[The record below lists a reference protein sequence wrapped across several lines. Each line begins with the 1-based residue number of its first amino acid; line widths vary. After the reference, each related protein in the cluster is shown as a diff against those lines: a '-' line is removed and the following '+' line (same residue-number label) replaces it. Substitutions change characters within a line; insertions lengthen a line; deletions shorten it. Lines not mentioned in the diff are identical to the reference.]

1 MPVFNLKYEDT
12 NKQIDVNL
20 LIKKINSLFCSIK
33 MSYKIIVQQE
43 MLDFVKTRDFCESV
57 IKEKEK
63 IGYTVLLLHPEYDIA
78 TINPHEL
85 NNFLIGKQNNVRVD
99 LFKAM
104 DDKDFVN
111 VWFYPEE
118 EKNNINS
125 LKKEEKRNVNN

>member
-1 MPVFNLKYEDT
+1 MPVFNLKDEDT

-43 MLDFVKTRDFCESV
+43 MLDFVKTRDFCESI
-57 IKEKEK
+57 IKEEEK

-78 TINPHEL
+78 TVNPHEL

-99 LFKAM
+99 LFKYM
-104 DDKDFVN
+104 DSKDFVT

-118 EKNNINS
+118 EK
-125 LKKEEKRNVNN
+125 K

>member
-1 MPVFNLKYEDT
+1 MPVFNLKDEDT

-43 MLDFVKTRDFCESV
+43 KLDFVKTKDFCESI

-63 IGYTVLLLHPEYDIA
+63 IEYTVLLLHPEYDLAAIDP
-78 TINPHEL
+78 NEL

-104 DDKDFVN
+104 DDKDFIN
-111 VWFYPEE
+111 EWFYPEE
-118 EKNNINS
+118 EKEEKECQQ
-125 LKKEEKRNVNN
+125 LKKNLKN